1 MNYQSDQL
9 FSIIR
14 AVKRRLW
21 VVKALRGLAISLAT
35 GMALLIIAGLAAHR
49 YHYNPGALI
58 SLRLV
63 AFLGFI
69 AAVYFFLVRPLLK
82 RASEAQVARL
92 IEERHR
98 GLQDRLATA
107 VEFTSEEQKRRAS
120 STIVARLLDDAN
132 RCASE
137 VTLDEVIP
145 KERLWK
151 WSSAAAA
158 CIALFI
164 SLLLWGPREISSGV
178 AQLITPASE
187 AASANALRITVK
199 PGTARVP
206 KGSDQRFLATL
217 VNFQADEVTFFWRK
231 GKDQQ
236 WVGQMMEPAKE
247 KSDFQYFIFNIQDSI
262 EYFVE
267 AKGVRSEV
275 YKLEVAD
282 LPYVKRIDLV
292 LNFPAYTGLPP
303 KTMEDSGDIAALKGT
318 VVRITA
324 KLTGQAK
331 AARIVLRDETK
342 IEMQATG
349 EAEFTGQITVSA
361 NTSYHIELL
370 SIDGDVYNGSNE
382 YDITVLEDLPPTVSF
397 EKPGRDLRATSIE
410 EVFTQAKAEDDY
422 GVSSIE
428 LFFSVNGGEEQ
439 KIELQKLKGDAART
453 LSGSHTFFLEE
464 YGLKPGDF
472 ISYYAKARDAH
483 SEATSDIYFIEIKPF
498 EREFR
503 QAQQQG
509 GQGGDGQRDQNAL
522 TKRQK
527 DIIAATFRIVRE
539 QERYSPE
546 EKAENYNAV
555 TLSQERLRDDTRAL
569 IDRIRRRM
577 GGLLDEQSD
586 FAKLVE
592 HLEQAQKEMEAAITE
607 LKPQRGKEAL
617 PPEQRAL
624 QQLLR
629 ADAIFREIQVAF
641 GNQSGGSGSNARAEE
656 LADLFEL
663 ELDKMKNQYETLQ
676 RERQQQAQQQDDETK
691 RKLEELARR
700 QQRELEQ
707 QQRRMQGQ
715 PRNSSG
721 GGGSARQQ
729 QELIEETRKA
739 ARELERLSRER
750 RDGRLQELARQ
761 LQQAADE
768 MQRAQAAAQNNN
780 QTEAIAQS
788 LRALERLEEAR
799 RRLQQSQQGRG
810 SQSVQDLRRRAA
822 EAASRQQQIAK
833 EVEELARRAR
843 AQDQPT
849 PATKERLNERKE
861 ALANEVTNLERDIDQ
876 TARGLTQEQQ
886 QASDQLREAANSLRR
901 NRVAERIRRSGQ
913 MIQNDWYD
921 AARAGE
927 QTIQENLNELVNRL
941 QQAEQAAGRRNG
953 QTDQTAEA
961 LDRTRQLADNLES
974 LRRRLSENQQQR
986 RQQAQAGQNQN
997 QQRQQAPGQQAGQR
1011 RNQQAQNQQQGQ
1023 QQGQQRGQQ
1032 QGQQQAQQ
1040 QTGQQSGQQGGQ
1052 PNQQGQQ
1059 AGQNSASRSDS
1070 PMGNQDTR
1078 STPYGGGRPRGGE
1091 RQLSAELRE
1100 RLREAE
1106 ELRRQL
1112 GRDREL
1118 ARNLDQAIEQLRQ
1131 LSEEV
1136 VREDLETAALLKSEV
1151 ITPLRQLELELSRRL
1166 QAKLGRSNLRL
1177 ADEGAAPERYRKLVE
1192 EYYKRL
1198 SSRSLVP

>member
-1 MNYQSDQL
+1 MRYQSDQL

-21 VVKALRGLAISLAT
+21 AVKALRGLALSLT
-35 GMALLIIAGLAAHR
+35 SGLALLLITGLAAHR
-49 YHYNPGALI
+49 YYYTPGALI
-58 SLRLV
+58 LLRVV
-63 AFLGFI
+63 ALLGFI
-69 AAVYFFLVRPLLK
+69 AAVYFFLMRPLLK
-82 RASEAQVARL
+82 RVSEAQVARL
-92 IEERHR
+92 IEERHQ

-107 VEFTSEEQKRRAS
+107 VEFTGQEQKPLAS

-132 RCASE
+132 QHAGQ
-137 VTLDEVIP
+137 VPLDEVIP

-151 WSSAAAA
+151 WSGAAVG
-158 CIALFI
+158 CIALLV

-206 KGSDQRFLATL
+206 KGSDQRFVATL
-217 VNFQADEVTFFWRK
+217 VNFNADEVTFFWRK
-231 GKDQQ
+231 GKDKE

-267 AKGVRSEV
+267 AKGVKSEV

-282 LPYVKRIDLV
+282 LPYVKQIDLV
-292 LNFPAYTGLPP
+292 LNFPPYTGLAS

-318 VVRITA
+318 LVRITA

-342 IEMQATG
+342 IEMQAAG
-349 EAEFTGQITVSA
+349 EAQFTGQITVSA
-361 NTSYHIELL
+361 NTSYHIELV
-370 SIDGDVYNGSNE
+370 SVDGEVYNGSNE

-397 EKPGRDLRATSIE
+397 EKPGRDTRATSIE

-439 KIELQKLKGDAART
+439 KVELQKLKGGSART

-509 GQGGDGQRDQNAL
+509 GQGGGGQQDQNAL

-527 DIIAATFRIVRE
+527 EIIAATFRIVRE

-577 GGLLDEQSD
+577 GGLLEEQSD

-607 LKPQRGKEAL
+607 LKPQKGKEAL

-641 GNQSGGSGSNARAEE
+641 GNQSGSGGSNARAEE

-676 RERQQQAQQQDDETK
+676 REQQQRAQQQDDETK

-715 PRNSSG
+715 PRNSGG

-750 RDGRLQELARQ
+750 RDQRLQELARQ

-780 QTEAIAQS
+780 QSEAIAQS

-799 RRLQQSQQGRG
+799 RRLQQSQQARG

-849 PATKERLNERKE
+849 QATKERLNERKE
-861 ALANEVTNLERDIDQ
+861 ALANDVTNLEREIDQ
-876 TARGLTQEQQ
+876 TARSLDQGQQ
-886 QASDQLREAANSLRR
+886 QASNQLREAANSLRR
-901 NRVAERIRRSGQ
+901 NRVADRIRRSSQ

-927 QTIQENLNELVNRL
+927 QLIQESLNELVNRL
-941 QQAEQAAGRRNG
+941 QQAEQAAGWRNS

-986 RQQAQAGQNQN
+986 KQQAQ
-997 QQRQQAPGQQAGQR
+997 PGQQSNQTQPQQGQQASGQQTGR
-1011 RNQQAQNQQQGQ
+1011 QQNQQAQNQQS
-1023 QQGQQRGQQ
+1023 R
-1032 QGQQQAQQ
+1032 GQQQAQQ
-1040 QTGQQSGQQGGQ
+1040 QAGQQSGQQ
-1052 PNQQGQQ
+1052 NQQSQQ
-1059 AGQNSASRSDS
+1059 SGQNSASRSDS
-1070 PMGNQDTR
+1070 PMGNQDIR
-1078 STPYGGGRPRGGE
+1078 STPYGGGRPRGGD

-1131 LSEEV
+1131 LSQEL

-1166 QAKLGRSNLRL
+1166 QARLGRSNLRL
-1177 ADEGAAPERYRKLVE
+1177 ADEGAAPERYRKLVD

-1198 SSRSLVP
+1198 SSRALVP